1 MAAKASDIKLL
12 KEYISKG
19 REFYIIE
26 MLRTLKPVEIAELI
40 EALDEESRGKLFLL
54 LDVDTASDVISE
66 LSDDSRDDVLDD
78 ISDTELA
85 RIVEDMDSDDAVD
98 LVGDL
103 LDERAERVLAV
114 MDPRD
119 SSEIRD
125 LLVYPEDTAGGI
137 MQKEMISVAEEATI
151 NEIID
156 QIRQQAPDVDDIHN
170 IFVVDHSGRLKGSVP
185 LVHLILAKPP
195 DARISQIM
203 DTDPISVP
211 VDMDQEEV
219 ARLFKKYDSVDLPVA
234 DKGGRLLGRITVDD
248 IVDIIDEEA
257 TEDMFM
263 LAGADEDLLSSSI
276 LKNASTRVP
285 WLFICWLGGVLN
297 SFLIKGFESHLSQL
311 IGLAAFM
318 PIILGMGG
326 NVGSQSVALIVRGI
340 ATGRVSTTDFLKI
353 VVKQLGVGA
362 ILGCMYG
369 VMLGVTTF
377 FIYPANPRMSFV
389 VGLSIFNSMTIA
401 AFIGTILPIM
411 FFKLGKD
418 PAVASGP
425 FMSTAM
431 DLVGVGAYF
440 GIAVLLL
447 F

>member
-1 MAAKASDIKLL
+1 M
-12 KEYISKG
+12 
-19 REFYIIE
+19 
-26 MLRTLKPVEIAELI
+26 
-40 EALDEESRGKLFLL
+40 
-54 LDVDTASDVISE
+54 DTASEVISE

-103 LDERAERVLAV
+103 HDERAERVLAA
-114 MDPRD
+114 MDPRE

-125 LLVYPEDTAGGI
+125 LLIYPEDTAGGI
-137 MQKEMISVAEEATI
+137 MQKEMISVAEGATI
-151 NEIID
+151 DEVID

-170 IFVVDHSGRLKGSVP
+170 VFVVDHPGRLKGSVP
-185 LVHLILAKPP
+185 LVHLILAKP

-203 DTDPISVP
+203 DADPVSVP

-219 ARLFKKYDSVDLPVA
+219 AGLFKKYDSVTLPVV
-234 DKGGRLLGRITVDD
+234 DQGNRLLGRITVDD
-248 IVDIIDEEA
+248 IVDVIDEEA

-276 LKNASTRVP
+276 LKNASTRIP

-353 VVKQLGVGA
+353 VLKQLGVGG

-369 VMLGVTTF
+369 VMLGATTF
-377 FIYPANPRMSFV
+377 FIYPGNPKMSFV

-401 AFIGTILPIM
+401 AFAGTILPIM

-431 DLVGVGAYF
+431 DLVGVVAYF
-440 GIAVLLL
+440 SIAVLLI

>member
-26 MLRTLKPVEIAELI
+26 MLHTLKPVEIAELI

-103 LDERAERVLAV
+103 HGERAQRVLAA

-125 LLVYPEDTAGGI
+125 LLIYPEDTAGGI

-151 NEIID
+151 NEILD

-170 IFVVDHSGRLKGSVP
+170 IFVVDHPGRLKGSVP
-185 LVHLILAKPP
+185 LVHLILAKP

-203 DTDPISVP
+203 ETDPISVP
-211 VDMDQEEV
+211 VNMDQEEV
-219 ARLFKKYDSVDLPVA
+219 ARLFKKYDSIALPVV
-234 DKGGRLLGRITVDD
+234 DKGNHLLGRITVDD

-297 SFLIKGFESHLSQL
+297 SFLIKGFESHLSQI

-377 FIYPANPRMSFV
+377 FIYPGSPRMSFV

-411 FFKLGKD
+411 FFRLGKD

-431 DLVGVGAYF
+431 DLVGVVAYF
-440 GIAVLLL
+440 GIAVLLI